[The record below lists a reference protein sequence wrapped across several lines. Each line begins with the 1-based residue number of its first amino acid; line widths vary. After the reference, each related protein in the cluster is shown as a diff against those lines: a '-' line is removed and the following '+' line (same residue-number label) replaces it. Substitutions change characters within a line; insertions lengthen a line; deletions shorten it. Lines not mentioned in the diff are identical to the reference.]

1 MGIVTQLLRKAIE
14 VVKLIGGKPKFTDV
28 FMRVVT
34 WIPELVNQIRSVGEM
49 STKEKIDEALR
60 SVDDLTGVDDGAFD
74 LVRDLPADKEELL
87 FDHLS
92 EVIRILAYNKI
103 KLAGY
108 YVDETASES
117 DGQ

>member
-60 SVDDLTGVDDGAFD
+60 SVDDLTGVDDGALD

-108 YVDETASES
+108 YIDETSS
-117 DGQ
+117 R